1 MLNEKGFKRLTYDE
15 ILTQL
20 EDRARAQF
28 GQDLNVGRLSVMGI
42 LLRVIAW
49 FLGLTWQLAEAV
61 YLSAFISTAVGVS
74 VDRVAKLLGIT
85 RRQAAPAFG
94 EVTFTGLPGK
104 VIELGTQIRGP
115 KEDDPVYQTTSDLT
129 LDGSGNGTVAIEALE
144 AGTGS
149 NVLANTLTELVE
161 PDLDI
166 YTVTNVNPIM
176 NGVNTET
183 DQELRDRY
191 EDSLSTGG
199 ASTLESLRA
208 SLLGVS
214 GVQTVLIEEND
225 TMTELN
231 GIPPKSFSALVY
243 GGSDQDVAEAIYSVK
258 PAGIRSFGTTEVD
271 VQDSIGGTHT
281 IGFERAEVVQIYV
294 NVTLE
299 TNEFFPVDGLER
311 VRTNIIK
318 YIGGID
324 EDETVYNGLGLGD
337 DVIFTRIISAAHAV
351 QGIDDVTVQLGTTE
365 DQAGT
370 SNIAITNRQVAL
382 TDSGKVVV
390 V

>member
-1 MLNEKGFKRLTYDE
+1 MLDEKGFKRMTYDE
-15 ILTQL
+15 ILTEL
-20 EDRARAQF
+20 ENRAKSQF

-49 FLGLTWQLAEAV
+49 FIGLTWQLAEAV
-61 YLSAFISTAVGVS
+61 YLSAFISTATGVNI
-74 VDRVAKLLGIT
+74 DRLAKLLGIT

-94 EVTFTGLPGK
+94 TVTITGLPNK
-104 VIELGTQIRGP
+104 LIEIGTKIRGP
-115 KEDDPVYQTTSDLT
+115 KEDDPIYQTVADLT
-129 LDGSGNGTVAIEALE
+129 LDGAGNGSVGIEALE
-144 AGTGS
+144 AGVGS

-166 YTVTNVNPIM
+166 YTVTNTEPIM

-183 DQELRDRY
+183 DQELRERY

-199 ASTLESLRA
+199 ASTLEALRA

-231 GIPPKSFSALVY
+231 SIPPKSFSALVY

-258 PAGIRSFGTTEVD
+258 PAGIRSYGTTEV
-271 VQDSIGGTHT
+271 VVEDSIGGTHT
-281 IGFERAEVVQIYV
+281 IGFERAEVVPIYV
-294 NVTLE
+294 NVTLS
-299 TNEFFPVDGLER
+299 TNEFFPVDGMDK
-311 VRTNIIK
+311 VQTNIIK

-324 EDETVYNGLGLGD
+324 ADETVFNGLGLGD
-337 DVIFTRIISAAHAV
+337 DVIYTRIISAAHAV
-351 QGIDDVTVQLGTTE
+351 QGIDDVTVELGTSE
-365 DQAGT
+365 NPVGT

-382 TDSGKVVV
+382 TDADKVVV
-390 V
+390 S

>member
-61 YLSAFISTAVGVS
+61 YLSAFISTAVGVNI
-74 VDRVAKLLGIT
+74 DRLAKILGIT

-94 EVTFTGLPGK
+94 VATFTGLPNK
-104 VIELGTQIRGP
+104 FIELGTQIRGP
-115 KEDDPVYQTTSDLT
+115 REDDPIYQTIADLT
-129 LDGSGNGTVAIEALE
+129 LDGLGNGSVAIEALE

-166 YTVTNVNPIM
+166 YTVTNVEPIM
-176 NGVNTET
+176 SGVNTET
-183 DQELRDRY
+183 DDELRSRY

-199 ASTLESLRA
+199 ASTLEALKA
-208 SLLGVS
+208 SILGVP

-231 GIPPKSFSALVY
+231 GVPPKAFSALVY
-243 GGSDQDVAEAIYSVK
+243 GGSDASVANAIYQVK
-258 PAGIRSFGTTEVD
+258 PAGIRSYGTTEVT
-271 VQDSIGGTHT
+271 VTDSVGGAQV
-281 IGFERAEVVQIYV
+281 IGFERAEVVPIFV
-294 NVTLE
+294 NISLE

-318 YIGGID
+318 YVGGID
-324 EDETVYNGLGLGD
+324 EDETVYSGLGLGD

-351 QGIDDVTVQLGTTE
+351 QGIDDVTVQLGTQE
-365 DQAGT
+365 DPIGT

-382 TDSGKVVV
+382 TDSDKVVV